1 VYFLF
6 FPLQEWLS
14 ALTAKMN
21 SGIFE
26 SGDSSKE
33 SLVEIS
39 SDEEEEPFIKPE
51 PLQEKNEKSAQDE
64 SASRNYPINEEVAK
78 ISWLSEA
85 MPIYGQKWIGVRH
98 PFRHEKY
105 NLFRSET
112 GARKWAENLV
122 ETVRSGQAIRCVF
135 PDETAT
141 TNNVNPQHSLPGPL
155 FKSEAQDGDQSD
167 GGISY

>member
-1 VYFLF
+1 
-6 FPLQEWLS
+6 
-14 ALTAKMN
+14 MN

-26 SGDSSKE
+26 SGESSKE

-64 SASRNYPINEEVAK
+64 ASRNYPINEEVAK

-85 MPIYGQKWIGVRH
+85 MPIYGQKWIGVKH

-135 PDETAT
+135 PDEMAT
-141 TNNVNPQHSLPGPL
+141 TNNVDPQHSFPVPA
-155 FKSEAQDGDQSD
+155 FKSEVQDGDQSD

>member
-1 VYFLF
+1 M
-6 FPLQEWLS
+6 
-14 ALTAKMN
+14 KMN

-26 SGDSSKE
+26 SGDATKE

-51 PLQEKNEKSAQDE
+51 PLQERNEKSGQDE
-64 SASRNYPINEEVAK
+64 SISGVSRSYPINEEVAK

-85 MPIYGQKWIGVRH
+85 MPIYGQKWIGVKH

-135 PDETAT
+135 PDEST
-141 TNNVNPQHSLPGPL
+141 TTINVNPQHGFPGPS
-155 FKSEAQDGDQSD
+155 FKLEVQGGDESD
-167 GGISY
+167 GRMSY